1 MLDKRKLQ
9 MSDIAKLAGVS
20 TATVSRALHGSQAIR
35 PETRERIQ
43 ALAQAH
49 QYTVHAGAKN
59 LRSGENRTLGLVIPY
74 RHDLPMQLTDPFF
87 LAMLGQLA
95 DAIFSD

>member
-20 TATVSRALHGSQAIR
+20 TATVSRALNGSQAIR

-49 QYTVHAGAKN
+49 QYTVHAGAKICGAAKTARWVWSFPTVTICPCN
-59 LRSGENRTLGLVIPY
+59 
-74 RHDLPMQLTDPFF
+74 
-87 LAMLGQLA
+87 
-95 DAIFSD
+95 